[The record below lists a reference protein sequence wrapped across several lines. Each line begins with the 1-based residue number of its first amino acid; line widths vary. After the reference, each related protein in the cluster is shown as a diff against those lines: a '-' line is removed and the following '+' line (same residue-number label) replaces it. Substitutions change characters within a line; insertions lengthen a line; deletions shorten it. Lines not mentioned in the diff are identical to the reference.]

1 MKTGLISLFYPSPVG
16 VMEIKGDNS
25 YIYEITFLKEGV
37 SPGRSGESSPL
48 LEQCKSQLD
57 EYFAG
62 ARKFF
67 DLPLLLEG
75 TTFQKRVWEE
85 LAKIPYGKT
94 LSYSDI
100 ANIMGNPGAV
110 RAVGGANHSNPVS
123 IIIPCHRVIGKDGSL
138 TGYGGGLWRK
148 QWLLEHEIKHL
159 SGM

>member
-1 MKTGLISLFYPSPVG
+1 MNTGISSIFYSSPVG
-16 VMEIKGDNS
+16 FMEIAGDRS

-37 SPGRSGESSPL
+37 SPGRSDESTPV

-62 ARKFF
+62 RRKTF
-67 DLPLLLEG
+67 DLPLMLRG
-75 TTFQKRVWEE
+75 TPFQKRVWEE

-100 ANIMGNPGAV
+100 ADAIGNPGAV

-138 TGYGGGLWRK
+138 TGYGGGLWKK
-148 QWLLEHEIKHL
+148 QWLLEHERAHI
-159 SGM
+159 S

>member
-25 YIYEITFLKEGV
+25 YIYEITFVKDDTISKETAQ
-37 SPGRSGESSPL
+37 SSPL
-48 LEQCKSQLD
+48 LEQCASELD